1 VKLFEI
7 FGDVVLK
14 GGKEAEKD
22 IDNLDKKGGSLGAT
36 LGAVGKGAMV
46 AGGLVLGAAAAI
58 GKMATSAAETVDRV
72 DKLSQKIGLTKTGF
86 QEWDYVLGQNGIQID
101 VLQGGVKT
109 LTNKIDEL
117 SKGGKGATEAFEAL
131 GLSYDDIQGKS
142 QEEVFNMTIEALQG
156 MEDTTKRAAIAT
168 DLLGRSGTELA
179 PLLNQTAE
187 ATNNL
192 KNRSHELGLVMS
204 DEAVGAGVLLADT
217 IDDVKKTFGAF
228 ATQIGVQVM
237 PIIQMFLEW
246 ILQNMPVIQSTFKT
260 VFGVI
265 RDVIKVVY
273 DFFMANFMPILSVFF
288 DWIQTNMPVIQAT
301 AKTVFETFLEVVT
314 TLWDFY
320 VKNLLPIQKAFV
332 EFVIANMPLIQSI
345 IESVFGAIWV
355 AVELVWNVFKNV
367 LLPVLQALW
376 DFISPTFPLIQAV
389 VETVFGAIAK
399 QVETVSTIFQTLI
412 GWVSSAID
420 WISRFNSTQIEE
432 KKTGGFGG
440 ISQDLKA
447 YTKRALG
454 GPVNA
459 GQTYLVG
466 ERGPETVT
474 FGRSGMVTPNN
485 ALGGQGINVTIN
497 NPVVTDKRFVDEMG
511 KQLVGTLRAKGLVT
525 T

>member
-1 VKLFEI
+1 MLSWFIKNMPFIQMIFSKAFEI
-7 FGDVVLK
+7 
-14 GGKEAEKD
+14 
-22 IDNLDKKGGSLGAT
+22 I
-36 LGAVGKGAMV
+36 
-46 AGGLVLGAAAAI
+46 GAA
-58 GKMATSAAETVDRV
+58 
-72 DKLSQKIGLTKTGF
+72 
-86 QEWDYVLGQNGIQID
+86 
-101 VLQGGVKT
+101 
-109 LTNKIDEL
+109 
-117 SKGGKGATEAFEAL
+117 
-131 GLSYDDIQGKS
+131 
-142 QEEVFNMTIEALQG
+142 
-156 MEDTTKRAAIAT
+156 
-168 DLLGRSGTELA
+168 
-179 PLLNQTAE
+179 
-187 ATNNL
+187 
-192 KNRSHELGLVMS
+192 
-204 DEAVGAGVLLADT
+204 
-217 IDDVKKTFGAF
+217 
-228 ATQIGVQVM
+228 
-237 PIIQMFLEW
+237 
-246 ILQNMPVIQSTFKT
+246 
-260 VFGVI
+260 
-265 RDVIKVVY
+265 IKVVY
-273 DFFMANFMPILSVFF
+273 DLFVANFLPVLSVFF
-288 DWIQTNMPVIQAT
+288 DWIQSNMPVIQAT

-320 VKNLLPIQKAFV
+320 VNNLLPIQKAFV

-389 VETVFGAIAK
+389 VETVFGAIAT
-399 QVETVSTIFQTLI
+399 QVQTVSTIFQTLI

-497 NPVVTDKRFVDEMG
+497 NPVVTDKRFVDEIG